1 MREEKAE
8 HVLKRNLS
16 SILCVIGKTVIG
28 NNRMKHV
35 VSKGCLRA
43 SGDSEAP
50 DFQGCSGP
58 HCHLLKSLG
67 YIGTARG
74 TLKWPV
80 SLSEGLQ
87 LLPA

>member
-1 MREEKAE
+1 
-8 HVLKRNLS
+8 
-16 SILCVIGKTVIG
+16 
-28 NNRMKHV
+28 MKYV

-43 SGDSEAP
+43 SGGSEAP

-67 YIGTARG
+67 YTGTTRG

-87 LLPA
+87 LLPDYLYIHLPVLIACTGHGSLLAPLGF